1 MTIKHLC
8 ALLLVFLLLPHSAL
22 AEAGL
27 RSYTENEGQAWAVFG
42 VYPAMED
49 GASLPI
55 LWQVLGNDGKK
66 ATLLSEAVLDVQPAH
81 QGSAY
86 LGFEQSTLNAWLQEE
101 FAVRAFSAAEHLA
114 LIRDDTGR
122 AVTLPSAALLKDR
135 SLGFTRDADR
145 IAPGTA
151 YAISRGL
158 LTYGNMGAGYWI
170 SDKAQSMA
178 GAQRRVLGGGV
189 LGYTRADAK
198 NIGVRPL
205 VRLNLERLTGLSG
218 SGSRDDP
225 YTFILDG
232 SPLPTAAPTPLPT
245 SVPTIQPSGSIST
258 EGFPPLTGE
267 GFLPAGEPEY
277 VFIDVESGQWR
288 YASQDLRIIIT
299 RQEDKSVPLRW
310 LGAEIFV
317 REGAQ
322 PFRMVSHDREHM
334 LEDRTKYLEKPAVIA
349 RNNNLVFSMDG
360 DYFIYRIGRAK
371 ADGKKYALGVE
382 IRGGDILVDSPPS
395 PSRSLYPPLDMLA
408 LFPDG
413 DMRVY
418 KGGELT
424 AGELL
429 ALGVQ
434 DVLSFGPYLIRG
446 GEINTSYTNYG
457 TTLQP
462 RAAIGMVSRGHYWAV
477 IVEGRIRPSKGM
489 TCLEVA
495 GLMKELDCETA
506 FNLDGGWTSAM
517 VFMGRQL
524 NQLDKS
530 GVHDNARTQNEV
542 MGIGYTDAYLE
553 GRAP

>member
-1 MTIKHLC
+1 MTIKRLC
-8 ALLLVFLLLPHSAL
+8 ALLPVLLLLPYPVP

-27 RSYTENEGQAWAVFG
+27 RAYSDKEGQTWAVFG
-42 VYPAMED
+42 AYPGGED
-49 GASLPI
+49 DAVLPV
-55 LWQVLGNDGKK
+55 LWRVLSDDGKQ
-66 ATLLSEAVLDVQPAH
+66 AMLLSEAVLDVQPAH

-86 LGFEQSTLNAWLQEE
+86 TGFEQSTLNAWLQEE
-101 FAVRAFSAAEHLA
+101 FAPRAFSGAESLA
-114 LIRDDTGR
+114 LVRDENGR
-122 AVTLPSAALLKDR
+122 AVTLPSAALLRDK
-135 SLGFTRDADR
+135 SLGYQKDADR
-145 IAPGTA
+145 MASGTA

-158 LTYGNMGAGYWI
+158 LLYGDLGSSYWI
-170 SDKAQSMA
+170 SDKAQSME
-178 GAQRRVLGGGV
+178 GAQRRILEGGI
-189 LGYTRADAK
+189 LGYTRADTK
-198 NIGVRPL
+198 NVGVRPL
-205 VRLNLERLTGLSG
+205 IRLNLERLTGLSG
-218 SGSRDDP
+218 SGSREDP
-225 YTFILDG
+225 YVFSLDG

-245 SVPTIQPSGSIST
+245 PVPTMQPSGSIST
-258 EGFPPLTGE
+258 RGFPPLTAE
-267 GFLPAGEPEY
+267 GFLPPGEPEY
-277 VFIDVESGQWR
+277 VFIDAENGQWR

-310 LGAEIFV
+310 LGAEVFV
-317 REGAQ
+317 REGTQ
-322 PFRMVSHDREHM
+322 SFRMVSHDREHM

-349 RNNNLVFSMDG
+349 RSNNLVFSMDG

-395 PSRSLYPPLDMLA
+395 PSRSVYPPLDMLA

-429 ALGVQ
+429 NLGVQ

-446 GEINTSYTNYG
+446 GEINTSYTTYG

-462 RAAIGMVSRGHYWAV
+462 RAAIGMVDRGHYWAV
-477 IVEGRIRPSKGM
+477 IVEGRIKPSKGM
-489 TCLEVA
+489 TCLQVA
-495 GLMKELDCETA
+495 GLMEELGCKTA